1 MFVYLNAF
9 DYDELIG
16 GIVERLGIQD
26 EPLTY
31 EMLLKAFKSVSERLK
46 RRTELISSIN
56 EDPEKLVEKLAD
68 SYLELV
74 RISPHFND
82 ETNPVSFLLEII
94 TGSRP
99 QSVWEGY
106 EIYLILSEDHQ
117 EVGNDKDGYYLDID
131 PEEALAVAET
141 VLDFI
146 ECNKLMG
153 EDPLDSFLEEHI
165 KNQLIGDELGSLQ
178 LEVIDSPGKVVTYG
192 NSLITFPLLLA
203 KVEYHYEVV

>member
-31 EMLLKAFKSVSERLK
+31 EMLLKAFKSISERLK

-56 EDPEKLVEKLAD
+56 EDPEKIVEKLAD

-141 VLDFI
+141 ILDFI

-165 KNQLIGDELGSLQ
+165 KNQLIGDEPGSLQ

-203 KVEYHYEVV
+203 KVEHYEVV

>member
-9 DYDELIG
+9 DYDELSG

-26 EPLTY
+26 VPLTY

-46 RRTELISSIN
+46 RRTELISSFN
-56 EDPEKLVEKLAD
+56 EDPEKIVEKLAD

-117 EVGNDKDGYYLDID
+117 EVGSDKDGYYLDID

-141 VLDFI
+141 ILDFI

-165 KNQLIGDELGSLQ
+165 KNQLIGDEPGSLQ

-203 KVEYHYEVV
+203 KVEHYEVV

>member
-9 DYDELIG
+9 NYDELIG

-31 EMLLKAFKSVSERLK
+31 EILLKAFKSVSERLN

-56 EDPEKLVEKLAD
+56 EDPEKIVEKLAD

-117 EVGNDKDGYYLDID
+117 EVGNDKDGYCLDID
-131 PEEALAVAET
+131 PDEALAIAET
-141 VLDFI
+141 ILEYI
-146 ECNKLMG
+146 ESNKLIG
-153 EDPLDSFLEEHI
+153 ENPLDSFLEEHI
-165 KNQLIGDELGSLQ
+165 KNQLIGDEPGSLQ

-192 NSLITFPLLLA
+192 NALITLPLLLA
-203 KVEYHYEVV
+203 KVEHYEVI

>member
-9 DYDELIG
+9 NYDELIG

-31 EMLLKAFKSVSERLK
+31 EILLKAFKSVSERLK
-46 RRTELISSIN
+46 RRNKFLSSAN
-56 EDPEKLVEKLAD
+56 EDPDRIVEKLAD
-68 SYLELV
+68 HYLELV

-82 ETNPVSFLLEII
+82 ETNPVIFLVELI
-94 TGSRP
+94 TGSSP

-106 EIYLILSEDHQ
+106 EIYRILSEDHQ
-117 EVGNDKDGYYLDID
+117 VVGNDRDGYYLDMD
-131 PEEALAVAET
+131 PEEALAIAET
-141 VLDFI
+141 ILEHI
-146 ECNKLMG
+146 ESNKLIG

-165 KNQLIGDELGSLQ
+165 KDQLIGDEPGSLQ

-192 NSLITFPLLLA
+192 NALITFPLLLA
-203 KVEYHYEVV
+203 KVEHYEVI

>member
-56 EDPEKLVEKLAD
+56 EDPEKIVEKLAD

-141 VLDFI
+141 ILNFI

-165 KNQLIGDELGSLQ
+165 KNQLIGDEPGSLQ

-203 KVEYHYEVV
+203 KVEHYEVV

>member
-31 EMLLKAFKSVSERLK
+31 EMLLKAFKSISERLK
-46 RRTELISSIN
+46 RRNEFISSIN
-56 EDPEKLVEKLAD
+56 EDPEKIVEKLAD

-141 VLDFI
+141 ILDFI

-153 EDPLDSFLEEHI
+153 DDPLDSFLEEHI
-165 KNQLIGDELGSLQ
+165 KNQLIGDEPGSLQ

-203 KVEYHYEVV
+203 KVEHYEVV

>member
-46 RRTELISSIN
+46 RRTERISSIN
-56 EDPEKLVEKLAD
+56 EDPEKIVEKLAD

-82 ETNPVSFLLEII
+82 ETNPVSFLFEII

-106 EIYLILSEDHQ
+106 EIYLIISEDHQ

-141 VLDFI
+141 ILDFI
-146 ECNKLMG
+146 ESNKLIG

-165 KNQLIGDELGSLQ
+165 KNQLIGDEPGSLQ

-203 KVEYHYEVV
+203 KVEHYEVV

>member
-56 EDPEKLVEKLAD
+56 EDPEKIVEKLAD

-141 VLDFI
+141 ILDFI
-146 ECNKLMG
+146 ESNKLMG

-165 KNQLIGDELGSLQ
+165 KNQLIGDEPGSLQ

-203 KVEYHYEVV
+203 KVEHYEVV

>member
-46 RRTELISSIN
+46 RRSDYNSSAN
-56 EDPEKLVEKLAD
+56 EDPEKLVERLAD
-68 SYLELV
+68 SYLELI

-131 PEEALAVAET
+131 PEEALVVAET
-141 VLDFI
+141 ILDFI
-146 ECNKLMG
+146 ECNKLIG
-153 EDPLDSFLEEHI
+153 EDLLDSFLEEHV
-165 KNQLIGDELGSLQ
+165 KNQLIGDEPGSLQ

-192 NSLITFPLLLA
+192 NALITFPLLLA
-203 KVEYHYEVV
+203 KVEHYEVI

>member
-31 EMLLKAFKSVSERLK
+31 EMLLKAFKSISERLK

-56 EDPEKLVEKLAD
+56 EDPEKIVEKLAD

-117 EVGNDKDGYYLDID
+117 EVGSDKDGYYLDMD
-131 PEEALAVAET
+131 PEEALAIAET
-141 VLDFI
+141 ILDFI
-146 ECNKLMG
+146 ESNKLIG

-165 KNQLIGDELGSLQ
+165 KNQLIGDEPGSLQ

-203 KVEYHYEVV
+203 KVEHYEVV

>member
-56 EDPEKLVEKLAD
+56 EDPEKIVEKLAD

-117 EVGNDKDGYYLDID
+117 EVGSDKDGYYLDID

-141 VLDFI
+141 ILDFI

-165 KNQLIGDELGSLQ
+165 KNQLIGDEPGSLQ

-203 KVEYHYEVV
+203 KVEHYEVV

>member
-56 EDPEKLVEKLAD
+56 EDPEKIVEKLAD

-165 KNQLIGDELGSLQ
+165 KNQLIGDEPGSLQ

-203 KVEYHYEVV
+203 KVEHYEVV

>member
-117 EVGNDKDGYYLDID
+117 EVGSDKDGYYLDID

-141 VLDFI
+141 ILDFI

-165 KNQLIGDELGSLQ
+165 KNQLIGDEPGSLQ

-192 NSLITFPLLLA
+192 NSLITFTLLLA
-203 KVEYHYEVV
+203 KVEHYEVV

>member
-9 DYDELIG
+9 NYDELIG

-31 EMLLKAFKSVSERLK
+31 EILLKAFKSVSERLK
-46 RRTELISSIN
+46 RRNEFLSSTN
-56 EDPEKLVEKLAD
+56 EDPDRMVEKLAD
-68 SYLELV
+68 RYLELV

-82 ETNPVSFLLEII
+82 DTNPTSFLVELIV
-94 TGSRP
+94 GSKP

-106 EIYLILSEDHQ
+106 EIYQILSEVHQ
-117 EVGNDKDGYYLDID
+117 EVGNDQDGYYLDID
-131 PEEALAVAET
+131 PEEALAIAEAI
-141 VLDFI
+141 LGYI
-146 ECNKLMG
+146 ESNKLIG

-165 KNQLIGDELGSLQ
+165 KNQLIGDEPGSLQ

-192 NSLITFPLLLA
+192 NALITFPLLLA
-203 KVEYHYEVV
+203 KVELYEVI

>member
-68 SYLELV
+68 SYLELIRV
-74 RISPHFND
+74 SPHFND

-117 EVGNDKDGYYLDID
+117 EVGSDKDGYYLDID

-141 VLDFI
+141 ILDFI

-165 KNQLIGDELGSLQ
+165 KNQLIGDEPGSLQ

-203 KVEYHYEVV
+203 KVEHYEVV

>member
-9 DYDELIG
+9 NYDELIG

-31 EMLLKAFKSVSERLK
+31 EMLLKAFKSVVERLK

>member
-56 EDPEKLVEKLAD
+56 EDPEKIVEKLAD

-117 EVGNDKDGYYLDID
+117 EVGSDKDGYYLDID

-141 VLDFI
+141 ILDFI

-165 KNQLIGDELGSLQ
+165 KNQLIGDEPGSLQ

-203 KVEYHYEVV
+203 KVEHYYEVV

>member
-56 EDPEKLVEKLAD
+56 EDPEKIVEKLAD

-82 ETNPVSFLLEII
+82 ETNPISFLLEII

-165 KNQLIGDELGSLQ
+165 KNQLIGDEPGSLQ

-192 NSLITFPLLLA
+192 NALITFPLLLA
-203 KVEYHYEVV
+203 KVEHYEVI

>member
-31 EMLLKAFKSVSERLK
+31 EMLLKAFKSISERLK

-56 EDPEKLVEKLAD
+56 EDPEKIVEKLAD

-117 EVGNDKDGYYLDID
+117 EVGSDKDGYYLDMD
-131 PEEALAVAET
+131 PEEALAIAET
-141 VLDFI
+141 ILDFI

-165 KNQLIGDELGSLQ
+165 KNQLIGDEPGSLQ

-203 KVEYHYEVV
+203 KVEHYEVV

>member
-68 SYLELV
+68 SYLELI

-82 ETNPVSFLLEII
+82 ETNPVSFLIEII

-141 VLDFI
+141 ILNFI
-146 ECNKLMG
+146 ECNKLVG

-165 KNQLIGDELGSLQ
+165 KNQLIGDEPGSLQ

-203 KVEYHYEVV
+203 KVEHYEVV

>member
-31 EMLLKAFKSVSERLK
+31 EMLLKAFKSISERLK

-56 EDPEKLVEKLAD
+56 EDPEKIVEKLAD

-106 EIYLILSEDHQ
+106 EFYLILSEDHQ

-141 VLDFI
+141 ILDFI

-165 KNQLIGDELGSLQ
+165 KNQLIGDEPGSLQ

-203 KVEYHYEVV
+203 KVEHYEVV

>member
-31 EMLLKAFKSVSERLK
+31 EMLLKAFKSISERLK

-56 EDPEKLVEKLAD
+56 EDPEKIVEKLAD

-82 ETNPVSFLLEII
+82 ETNPISFLLEII

-117 EVGNDKDGYYLDID
+117 EVGSDKDGYYLDID

-141 VLDFI
+141 ILDFI

-165 KNQLIGDELGSLQ
+165 KNQLIGDEPGSLQ

-203 KVEYHYEVV
+203 KVEHYEVV

>member
-56 EDPEKLVEKLAD
+56 EDPEKIVEKLAD

-141 VLDFI
+141 ILDFI

-165 KNQLIGDELGSLQ
+165 KNQLIGDEPGSLQ

-203 KVEYHYEVV
+203 KVEHYYEVV

>member
-56 EDPEKLVEKLAD
+56 EDPEKIVEKLAD

-82 ETNPVSFLLEII
+82 ETNPTSFLLEII

-141 VLDFI
+141 ILDFI

-165 KNQLIGDELGSLQ
+165 KNQLIGDEPGSLQ

-203 KVEYHYEVV
+203 KVEHYEVV

>member
-56 EDPEKLVEKLAD
+56 EDPEKIVEKLAD

-117 EVGNDKDGYYLDID
+117 EVGNDKDGYYIDID

-141 VLDFI
+141 ILNFI

-165 KNQLIGDELGSLQ
+165 KNQLIGDEPGSLQ

-203 KVEYHYEVV
+203 KVEHYEVV

>member
-56 EDPEKLVEKLAD
+56 EDPEKIVEKLAD

-131 PEEALAVAET
+131 PEEALAIAET
-141 VLDFI
+141 ILDFI

-165 KNQLIGDELGSLQ
+165 KNQLIGDEPGSLQ

-203 KVEYHYEVV
+203 KVEHYEVV

>member
-9 DYDELIG
+9 NYDELIG

-31 EMLLKAFKSVSERLK
+31 EILLKAFKSVSERLK
-46 RRTELISSIN
+46 RRNEFLSSTN
-56 EDPEKLVEKLAD
+56 EDPDRMVEKLAD
-68 SYLELV
+68 RYLELV

-82 ETNPVSFLLEII
+82 DTNPTSFLVELIV
-94 TGSRP
+94 GSKP

-106 EIYLILSEDHQ
+106 EIYQILSEVHQ
-117 EVGNDKDGYYLDID
+117 EVGNDQDGYYLDID
-131 PEEALAVAET
+131 PEEALAIAEAI
-141 VLDFI
+141 LGYI
-146 ECNKLMG
+146 ESNKLIG

-165 KNQLIGDELGSLQ
+165 KNQLIGDEPGSLQ

-192 NSLITFPLLLA
+192 NALITFPILLA
-203 KVEYHYEVV
+203 KVELYEVI

>member
-31 EMLLKAFKSVSERLK
+31 EMLLKAFKSISERLK

-56 EDPEKLVEKLAD
+56 EDPEKIVEKLAD

-131 PEEALAVAET
+131 PEEALAIAET
-141 VLDFI
+141 ILDFI
-146 ECNKLMG
+146 ECNKLIG
-153 EDPLDSFLEEHI
+153 DDPLDSFLEEHI
-165 KNQLIGDELGSLQ
+165 KNQLIGDEPGSLQ

-203 KVEYHYEVV
+203 KVEHYEVV

>member
-117 EVGNDKDGYYLDID
+117 EVGNNKDGYYLDID

-141 VLDFI
+141 ILDFI

-165 KNQLIGDELGSLQ
+165 KNQLIGDEPGSLQ

-203 KVEYHYEVV
+203 KVEHYEVV

>member
-9 DYDELIG
+9 NYDELIG

-31 EMLLKAFKSVSERLK
+31 EILLKAFKSVSERLK
-46 RRTELISSIN
+46 RRNEFLSSTN
-56 EDPEKLVEKLAD
+56 EDPDRMVEKLAD
-68 SYLELV
+68 RYLELV

-82 ETNPVSFLLEII
+82 DTNPTSFLVELIV
-94 TGSRP
+94 GSKP

-106 EIYLILSEDHQ
+106 EIYRILSEVHQ
-117 EVGNDKDGYYLDID
+117 EVGNDEDGYYLDID
-131 PEEALAVAET
+131 PEETLAIAEAI
-141 VLDFI
+141 LEYI
-146 ECNKLMG
+146 ENNKLIG

-165 KNQLIGDELGSLQ
+165 KDQLIGDEPGSLQ

-192 NSLITFPLLLA
+192 NALITFPILLA
-203 KVEYHYEVV
+203 KVEHYEVI

>member
-31 EMLLKAFKSVSERLK
+31 EMLLKAFKSVVERLK

-165 KNQLIGDELGSLQ
+165 KNQLIGDEPGSLQ

-203 KVEYHYEVV
+203 KVEHYEVV

>member
-31 EMLLKAFKSVSERLK
+31 EMLLKAFKSISERLK

-56 EDPEKLVEKLAD
+56 EDPEKIVEKLAD

-165 KNQLIGDELGSLQ
+165 KNQLIGDEPGSLQ

-203 KVEYHYEVV
+203 KVEHYEVV

>member
-31 EMLLKAFKSVSERLK
+31 EMLLKAFKSVVERLK

-56 EDPEKLVEKLAD
+56 EDPERIVEKLAD

-117 EVGNDKDGYYLDID
+117 EVGSDKDGYYLDID

-141 VLDFI
+141 ILDFI

-165 KNQLIGDELGSLQ
+165 KNQLIGDEPGSLQ

-203 KVEYHYEVV
+203 KVEHYEVV

>member
-31 EMLLKAFKSVSERLK
+31 EMLLKAFKSIAERLK

-56 EDPEKLVEKLAD
+56 EDPEKIVEKLAD

-117 EVGNDKDGYYLDID
+117 EVGNDKDGYYLDMD
-131 PEEALAVAET
+131 PEEALAIAET
-141 VLDFI
+141 ILDFI

-165 KNQLIGDELGSLQ
+165 KNQLIGDEPGSLQ

-203 KVEYHYEVV
+203 KVEHYEVV